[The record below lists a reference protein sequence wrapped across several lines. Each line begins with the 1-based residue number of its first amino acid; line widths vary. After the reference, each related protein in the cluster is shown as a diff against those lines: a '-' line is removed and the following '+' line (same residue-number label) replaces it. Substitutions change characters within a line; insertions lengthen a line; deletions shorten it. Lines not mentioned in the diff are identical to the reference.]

1 MSEFVEIKGVVPV
14 LSTPLDSDRK
24 LDASTLRREIEWVGE
39 QGVKT
44 VASGMVSEI
53 LRMNLSERKVLTEAI
68 CTYAQE
74 LKMNSIVSCGQE
86 TPELTID
93 LVIHAQDSG
102 ADAVMIN
109 PPIASKLSDDDI
121 FNYFS
126 AVFEKTVIP
135 IVVQDASGYVGYSI
149 NVSVLTRL
157 FKQYSER
164 IYFKPEAVPIGQR
177 LSDLR
182 DATGGKARIFEGTGG
197 AHLVDSFTRGV
208 VGTMPGADIS
218 WALVKLWDS
227 LVAGDWNRVNLING
241 AVANMVNLM
250 PTLDSYIAIE
260 KHLLQKQNVFKN
272 TYKIEPVSFTFDS
285 ETQAEAER
293 IFNYLIEVAR

>member
-218 WALVKLWDS
+218 
-227 LVAGDWNRVNLING
+227 
-241 AVANMVNLM
+241 
-250 PTLDSYIAIE
+250 SYIAIE

-272 TYKIEPVSFTFDS
+272 TYKFEPVSFTFDS

>member
-93 LVIHAQDSG
+93 LVLHAQDSG

-227 LVAGDWNRVNLING
+227 LVAGDWKRVNLING

-272 TYKIEPVSFTFDS
+272 TYKFEPVSFTFDS

>member
-39 QGVKT
+39 QGVET

-74 LKMNSIVSCGQE
+74 FKMNSIVSCGQE

-93 LVIHAQDSG
+93 LVLHAQDSG

-149 NVSVLTRL
+149 NVSVLARL
-157 FKQYSER
+157 FNQYSER

-272 TYKIEPVSFTFDS
+272 TFKIEPVSFTFDS

>member
-1 MSEFVEIKGVVPV
+1 MSEFTEIKGVVPV

-24 LDASTLRREIEWVGE
+24 LDAKTLRREIEWVGE
-39 QGVKT
+39 HGVKS

-53 LRMNLSERKVLTEAI
+53 LRMNLRERKELTESI
-68 CTYAQE
+68 CASAADF
-74 LKMNSIVSCGQE
+74 KMNSIVSCGQE

-93 LVIHAQDSG
+93 LVLHAQDSG

-149 NVSVLTRL
+149 NVSVLARL
-157 FKQYSER
+157 FNQYSER

-182 DATGGKARIFEGTGG
+182 DATCGKARIFEGTGG

>member
-24 LDASTLRREIEWVGE
+24 LDAKTLRREIEWVGE
-39 QGVKT
+39 HGVKS

-53 LRMNLSERKVLTEAI
+53 LRMNLRERKELTESI
-68 CTYAQE
+68 CASAADFN
-74 LKMNSIVSCGQE
+74 MNSIVSCGQE

-93 LVIHAQDSG
+93 LVLHAQDSG

-208 VGTMPGADIS
+208 VGTMPGAEVP
-218 WALVKLWDS
+218 WALVAL
-227 LVAGDWNRVNLING
+227 
-241 AVANMVNLM
+241 
-250 PTLDSYIAIE
+250 
-260 KHLLQKQNVFKN
+260 FKALKD
-272 TYKIEPVSFTFDS
+272 YKIEDKWGFSGFSRDHIKTYV
-285 ETQAEAER
+285 EAGVVLSSVFKEQSIPFLEDLANEKNDR
-293 IFNYLIEVAR
+293 LLIVNGNISRVFKSAFLTGKN

>member
-1 MSEFVEIKGVVPV
+1 MSESVEIKGVVPV

-24 LDASTLRREIEWVGE
+24 LDEKTLRREIEWVGE

-44 VASGMVSEI
+44 VATGMVSEI
-53 LRMNLSERKVLTEAI
+53 LRMDLGQRKGLTEAV
-68 CTYAQE
+68 CTFADE
-74 LKMNSIVSCGQE
+74 FNMNSIVSCGQE
-86 TPELTID
+86 SPELTID
-93 LVIHAQDSG
+93 LVLHAQDSG
-102 ADAVMIN
+102 ANAVMIN

-126 AVFEKTVIP
+126 SVFEKTVIP

-149 NVSVLTRL
+149 NVSVLARL
-157 FKQYSER
+157 FNQYSER

-208 VGTMPGADIS
+208 IGTMPGADLS

-227 LVAGDWNRVNLING
+227 LVAGDWDKVNLING

-250 PTLDSYIAIE
+250 PTLDAYIAIE
-260 KHLLQKQNVFKN
+260 KHLLQKQNVFKS
-272 TYKIEPVSFTFDS
+272 TYKFEPVSFIFDA

-293 IFNYLIEVAR
+293 IFNYLLKIAR

>member
-1 MSEFVEIKGVVPV
+1 
-14 LSTPLDSDRK
+14 
-24 LDASTLRREIEWVGE
+24 
-39 QGVKT
+39 
-44 VASGMVSEI
+44 MVSEI

-74 LKMNSIVSCGQE
+74 FKMNSIVSCGQE

-93 LVIHAQDSG
+93 LVLHAQDSG

-272 TYKIEPVSFTFDS
+272 TFKIEPVSFTFDS

>member
-1 MSEFVEIKGVVPV
+1 VVPV

-272 TYKIEPVSFTFDS
+272 TYKFEPVSFTFDS

>member
-272 TYKIEPVSFTFDS
+272 TYKFEPVSFTFDS

>member
-227 LVAGDWNRVNLING
+227 LVSCKYGESD
-241 AVANMVNLM
+241 AN
-250 PTLDSYIAIE
+250 T
-260 KHLLQKQNVFKN
+260 
-272 TYKIEPVSFTFDS
+272 
-285 ETQAEAER
+285 
-293 IFNYLIEVAR
+293 

>member
-1 MSEFVEIKGVVPV
+1 
-14 LSTPLDSDRK
+14 
-24 LDASTLRREIEWVGE
+24 
-39 QGVKT
+39 
-44 VASGMVSEI
+44 MVSEI

-272 TYKIEPVSFTFDS
+272 TYKFEPVSFTFDS